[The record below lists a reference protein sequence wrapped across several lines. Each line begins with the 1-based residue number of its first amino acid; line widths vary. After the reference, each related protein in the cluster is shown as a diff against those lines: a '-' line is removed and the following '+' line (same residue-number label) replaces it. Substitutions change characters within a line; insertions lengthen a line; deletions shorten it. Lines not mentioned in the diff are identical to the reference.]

1 MRTIIALPDYE
12 QTGQIEAL
20 VSGQEMPLYKAL
32 KLSEFP
38 HSCEISGIPN
48 PILSRNPE
56 NNFVFAQVVR
66 GNNNDYFLKSCR
78 AGKDKTGRDVFLSF
92 VFEFPKGG
100 LNTLS
105 DLSQIK
111 ADISILPE
119 KIVNYGNLLNTF
131 GSNKNEILSMFSE
144 FKSRRDLNHLTS
156 SSLKGLKY
164 QADWSYGQKKSSPN
178 NNTQLIKILGVIA
191 IILIVAYLISKGMHP
206 KNQ

>member
-1 MRTIIALPDYE
+1 MKTIIALPDYE
-12 QTGQIEAL
+12 QTGQIEARIA
-20 VSGQEMPLYKAL
+20 GQKMQLYKAL
-32 KLSEFP
+32 RISEFP

-66 GNNNDYFLKSCR
+66 SNNNDYFLKSCR

-111 ADISILPE
+111 ADISVLPE
-119 KIVNYGNLLNTF
+119 KIVDYGNLLNTF
-131 GSNKNEILSMFSE
+131 GSNKNEILSMFNE

-156 SSLKGLKY
+156 SSLEGLKY
-164 QADWSYGQKKSSPN
+164 QADWSYGQKKN
-178 NNTQLIKILGVIA
+178 YNTQLIKILGGIA
-191 IILIVAYLISKGMHP
+191 IILVVSYLISKGMHP

>member
-20 VSGQEMPLYKAL
+20 VSGQKMPLYKAL
-32 KLSEFP
+32 KLSDFP

-56 NNFVFAQVVR
+56 NSFVFAQVVR
-66 GNNNDYFLKSCR
+66 SNNNDYFLKSCR

-100 LNTLS
+100 LNSLP
-105 DLSQIK
+105 DLSQVK
-111 ADISILPE
+111 ADISSVPE
-119 KIVNYGNLLNTF
+119 NIVTYGNLLNTF
-131 GSNKNEILSMFSE
+131 GSNQNEIASMFNE
-144 FKSRRDLNHLTS
+144 FKARRDLIHLTS
-156 SSLKGLKY
+156 SSLEGLKY
-164 QADWSYGQKKSSPN
+164 QADWSYGQKKSSSN
-178 NNTQLIKILGVIA
+178 NNNQLIAVLGGIAVI
-191 IILIVAYLISKGMHP
+191 IIIAYLISKGIHP

>member
-20 VSGQEMPLYKAL
+20 VSGHEMPLYKAL

-66 GNNNDYFLKSCR
+66 SNNNDYFLKSCR

-111 ADISILPE
+111 ADISVLPE
-119 KIVNYGNLLNTF
+119 KIVDYGNLLNTF
-131 GSNKNEILSMFSE
+131 GSNKNEILSMFNE

-156 SSLKGLKY
+156 SSLEGLKY
-164 QADWSYGQKKSSPN
+164 QADWSYGQKKN
-178 NNTQLIKILGVIA
+178 YNTYLIKILGGIA
-191 IILIVAYLISKGMHP
+191 IILVVSYLISKGMHP